1 MTDSRR
7 LREAIR
13 ARGLKINWIASRIG
27 IAPWSFSRK
36 MNNRTEF
43 TSKEIQACSELLG
56 LSGEERDRIFFAAN
70 VENLSTA
77 EEA

>member
-13 ARGLKINWIASRIG
+13 ERGLKINWIAGRLG

-36 MNNRTEF
+36 MNNLTEF

-56 LSGEERDRIFFAAN
+56 LSGEERDRIFFAVN
-70 VENLSTA
+70 VEETSTA
-77 EEA
+77 AEG